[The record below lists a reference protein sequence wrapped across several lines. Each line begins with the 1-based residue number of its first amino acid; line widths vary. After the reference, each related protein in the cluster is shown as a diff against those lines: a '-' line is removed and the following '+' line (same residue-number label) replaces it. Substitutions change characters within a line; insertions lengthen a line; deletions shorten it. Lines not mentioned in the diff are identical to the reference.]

1 MDLFGK
7 KKNVIGVD
15 IGSSAI
21 KIVELKD
28 TKKGYQLVNYGIAPI
43 PSEVIVDGAIM
54 DSFAIVEAVN
64 NLLAEK
70 KIQTKDAALSVSGH
84 SVIIKKITLPAMT
97 EEELAESSQRETE
110 TP

>member
-54 DSFAIVEAVN
+54 DSFASG
-64 NLLAEK
+64 LA
-70 KIQTKDAALSVSGH
+70 THMRPTV
-84 SVIIKKITLPAMT
+84 PA
-97 EEELAESSQRETE
+97 REMRRSPGSTA
-110 TP
+110 